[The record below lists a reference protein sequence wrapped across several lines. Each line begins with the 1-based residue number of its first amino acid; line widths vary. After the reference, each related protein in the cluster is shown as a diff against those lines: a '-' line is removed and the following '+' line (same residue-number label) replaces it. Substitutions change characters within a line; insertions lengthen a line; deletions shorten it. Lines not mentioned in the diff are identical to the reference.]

1 MSEFDKIIGY
11 TNEKEEMM
19 RLCDV
24 LKNKEKYIAFGVKI
38 PKAVL
43 LYGEPGL
50 GKTLMAKAFI
60 TETGRKVF
68 FCKKNKPDG
77 EFVDKIKETFENAIK
92 EAPSVIFSTIWT
104 NLQKIIC
111 KETAIR
117 KNLYP
122 FRQVWKKSA
131 IKMFL
136 SLPRQ
141 TTQHIC
147 PIH

>member
-11 TNEKEEMM
+11 ANEKEEMM

-43 LYGEPGL
+43 LHGDPGL

-68 FCKKNKPDG
+68 FC
-77 EFVDKIKETFENAIK
+77 I
-92 EAPSVIFSTIWT
+92 
-104 NLQKIIC
+104 L
-111 KETAIR
+111 
-117 KNLYP
+117 KNLNI
-122 FRQVWKKSA
+122 A
-131 IKMFL
+131 
-136 SLPRQ
+136 
-141 TTQHIC
+141 
-147 PIH
+147 